1 MHANLAQNVILGV
14 EIIIWTYFESILLG
28 VNFSIFSHFREFTRP
43 QRALWGSLRGRY
55 LGFVYYSNGL
65 SRKWSG
71 FEKFHFWLE
80 GFRCLL
86 AAMHVKQN
94 MNLKNSKFGRKSS
107 ELLIQ
112 YRFSNKFGFNN
123 TRTIGIIVLQKIE
136 YLNVFN
142 LAFVTGIE
150 AVNIFK

>member
-1 MHANLAQNVILGV
+1 MILGV

-28 VNFSIFSHFREFTRP
+28 VNFPIFGHFREFTRP
-43 QRALWGSLRGRY
+43 QWALWGSLRGRY

-86 AAMHVKQN
+86 AAMHVKSSCTAKNKKTKKNLTLFLKSKYN
-94 MNLKNSKFGRKSS
+94 MHEF
-107 ELLIQ
+107 I
-112 YRFSNKFGFNN
+112 SNRHMIW
-123 TRTIGIIVLQKIE
+123 TVPI
-136 YLNVFN
+136 
-142 LAFVTGIE
+142 A
-150 AVNIFK
+150 NIFFDLCMYSF

>member
-1 MHANLAQNVILGV
+1 
-14 EIIIWTYFESILLG
+14 
-28 VNFSIFSHFREFTRP
+28 
-43 QRALWGSLRGRY
+43 
-55 LGFVYYSNGL
+55 
-65 SRKWSG
+65 
-71 FEKFHFWLE
+71 
-80 GFRCLL
+80 
-86 AAMHVKQN
+86 

>member
-1 MHANLAQNVILGV
+1 MILGV

-28 VNFSIFSHFREFTRP
+28 VNFPIFGHFREFTRP
-43 QRALWGSLRGRY
+43 QWALWGSLRGRY

-86 AAMHVKQN
+86 AAMHVKITLPVIN
-94 MNLKNSKFGRKSS
+94 CSNSFLSEPFQFFPLGVRSSIKRRKKCSLCFPS
-107 ELLIQ
+107 IHF
-112 YRFSNKFGFNN
+112 FSV
-123 TRTIGIIVLQKIE
+123 IVDKIPRVPHHRVE
-136 YLNVFN
+136 
-142 LAFVTGIE
+142 
-150 AVNIFK
+150 VN